1 METVSEMFV
10 IMMLVIRKVVIATAM
25 VVCDNQ
31 DNCDNTYNPDQAD
44 NDEDGI
50 GNVCDD
56 TPNGDPCGLLGG
68 DSDGDGICD
77 FHDNCDFTA
86 NPDQADSDGDG
97 IGDVCDNDPC
107 NTQGGDSDG
116 DGVCNN
122 QDNCDNTYNPDQAD
136 NDGDGIGN
144 VCDDTPNGD
153 PCANLGGDNDGDGV
167 CAANDCDDND
177 ANIPNN
183 LPCDDGCNQNGC
195 TKYRGNVDFKAIGN
209 SMNYS
214 EARDNCNKKSNS
226 SANLS
231 IPTGTSVR
239 SATLYWS
246 GSGSL
251 DSHVKLN
258 GQGVSASQ
266 TWTDWESS
274 WNIDFFAAS
283 ADVTNLVNGNGNYT
297 VSGLSWN
304 NTGNYCQSN
313 AAYGAWSL
321 VVIYEGGSTPLNTIQ
336 VCADDFRFTF
346 PGGNYSNDIRC
357 INVPQGCTPNGELT
371 IIAFEGDNYKGENFF
386 IEGQQQSGSNNFRGQ
401 TAPNLDIITFNINNY
416 LNSNTSKIQYTI
428 QSYQQNT
435 IWGQAI
441 EGLYDLVR
449 IVKYGCG
456 TSSSSRNAPMLDFA
470 AFPAQREVA
479 LQWVTNTGYK
489 NDYFEIEKSIDGAT
503 FETLQRVENLD
514 FTNDLESYN
523 GIDPTPALGDN
534 YYRIKQVYTDGSFDY
549 TDVQNIPF
557 NIDLENLSMYPNPAQ
572 SELNFNLKAVAGK
585 STNIHIINN
594 FGQVVKSMELDKVES
609 TNVQL
614 SLENMANGF
623 YQVLIQVE
631 GQKPITKK
639 LIVERM
645 Y

>member
-1 METVSEMFV
+1 M
-10 IMMLVIRKVVIATAM
+10 
-25 VVCDNQ
+25 
-31 DNCDNTYNPDQAD
+31 
-44 NDEDGI
+44 
-50 GNVCDD
+50 
-56 TPNGDPCGLLGG
+56 
-68 DSDGDGICD
+68 
-77 FHDNCDFTA
+77 
-86 NPDQADSDGDG
+86 
-97 IGDVCDNDPC
+97 
-107 NTQGGDSDG
+107 
-116 DGVCNN
+116 
-122 QDNCDNTYNPDQAD
+122 
-136 NDGDGIGN
+136 
-144 VCDDTPNGD
+144 
-153 PCANLGGDNDGDGV
+153 
-167 CAANDCDDND
+167 
-177 ANIPNN
+177 
-183 LPCDDGCNQNGC
+183 
-195 TKYRGNVDFKAIGN
+195 
-209 SMNYS
+209 
-214 EARDNCNKKSNS
+214 
-226 SANLS
+226 
-231 IPTGTSVR
+231 
-239 SATLYWS
+239 
-246 GSGSL
+246 
-251 DSHVKLN
+251 
-258 GQGVSASQ
+258 
-266 TWTDWESS
+266 
-274 WNIDFFAAS
+274 
-283 ADVTNLVNGNGNYT
+283 
-297 VSGLSWN
+297 
-304 NTGNYCQSN
+304 
-313 AAYGAWSL
+313 
-321 VVIYEGGSTPLNTIQ
+321 IYEGGATPLNTIQ

-401 TAPNLDIITFNINNY
+401 TAPNLDIVTFNIDNY
-416 LNSNTSKIQYTI
+416 LNSNTSQIQYTI

-456 TSSSSRNAPMLDFA
+456 TSSNSRNAPMLDFA

-489 NDYFEIEKSIDGAT
+489 NDYFEIEKSIDGAI

-514 FTNDLESYN
+514 FTDDLESYN

-594 FGQVVKSMELDKVES
+594 FGQVVQSMEIDKVES